1 MQLATL
7 QQEIKKLGLPFA
19 AQNIVKEIV
28 ADFGS

>member
-28 ADFGS
+28 ADLGS